1 MSARDARGPA
11 SAPWTR
17 FVRPR
22 RRRRELNAEGKTFY
36 RQGKWDDARAKY
48 RAAEAADAEFLA
60 PRLNVACSFV
70 RQERFAE
77 ATAEVKTLID
87 RAYVPWAREV
97 LEAADLGALKVHA
110 VMPQIRAAMTEAAA
124 AWGAGLDDAVLFVG
138 RPRAPLRIP
147 AQGDGVFILNPHQEV
162 YAFIPATGRFRQ
174 LTAEDGRVLAFV
186 RSKDRRRIM
195 YATGDKLVRGPG
207 ASVVLRGVSL
217 HELTLAT
224 MTTAPPIPI
233 EGDVRRLE
241 MSGSGAF
248 AIQSDKIAGVYARGG
263 DKGGALV
270 PRREAVRGGAVLTP
284 AGALQG
290 KRHPRP
296 GPRRAP
302 AASRPPNR
310 RRRASRGRWWCRRR
324 AGRRAESA
332 KASARVWPDFRYRE
346 PAVHS
351 FGNLMSFTTK
361 NLRWAA
367 GRIMC
372 DHVGKST
379 SPLDHPGVS

>member
-1 MSARDARGPA
+1 MLALVAVLVVAQAAPPA
-11 SAPWTR
+11 AGAASCLPATPAPGVGTVDP
-17 FVRPR
+17 FRPPTPAATQ
-22 RRRRELNAEGKTFY
+22 LNAEGKTFY

-60 PRLNVACSFV
+60 PRLNIACSFV

-77 ATAEVKTLID
+77 ATAEVKTLLG

-147 AQGDGVFILNPHQEV
+147 EQGDGVFILNPHQEV
-162 YAFIPATGRFRQ
+162 YAFLPETGRFRQ

-195 YATGDKLVRGPG
+195 YATADKLVRGPG

-224 MTTAPPIPI
+224 MTAAPPIPI

-270 PRREAVRGGAVLTP
+270 PRR
-284 AGALQG
+284 
-290 KRHPRP
+290 
-296 GPRRAP
+296 
-302 AASRPPNR
+302 
-310 RRRASRGRWWCRRR
+310 
-324 AGRRAESA
+324 
-332 KASARVWPDFRYRE
+332 
-346 PAVHS
+346 
-351 FGNLMSFTTK
+351 
-361 NLRWAA
+361 
-367 GRIMC
+367 
-372 DHVGKST
+372 
-379 SPLDHPGVS
+379 

>member
-1 MSARDARGPA
+1 MLALVAILVVAQAAPPA
-11 SAPWTR
+11 AGATSCLPATPAPGVGTVDP
-17 FVRPR
+17 FRPPAPAATQ
-22 RRRRELNAEGKTFY
+22 LNAEGKTFY

-60 PRLNVACSFV
+60 PRLNIACSFV

-77 ATAEVKTLID
+77 ATAEVKTLLG

-147 AQGDGVFILNPHQEV
+147 EQGDGVFILNPHQEV
-162 YAFIPATGRFRQ
+162 YAFLPETGRFRQ

-195 YATGDKLVRGPG
+195 YATADKLVRGPG

-224 MTTAPPIPI
+224 MTAAPPIPL

-241 MSGSGAF
+241 MSGTGAF
-248 AIQSDKIAGVYARGG
+248 AIQGDKIAGVYARGG

-270 PRREAVRGGAVLTP
+270 PRRESVRGGAVLTP
-284 AGALQG
+284 AGALQVKAPPAPRSDKGACRVAATESETAG
-290 KRHPRP
+290 KPRAVVVSAP
-296 GPRRAP
+296 GRPARRI
-302 AASRPPNR
+302 
-310 RRRASRGRWWCRRR
+310 G
-324 AGRRAESA
+324 E
-332 KASARVWPDFRYRE
+332 
-346 PAVHS
+346 S
-351 FGNLMSFTTK
+351 FG
-361 NLRWAA
+361 A
-367 GRIMC
+367 GLAGLPI
-372 DHVGKST
+372 
-379 SPLDHPGVS
+379 P